1 MLKLKLI
8 IKLKVIFLLCST
20 HKTVTFSMVGH
31 IRIRDGPH
39 AGRGLRTADV
49 EQQIFISDTQKVLY
63 HDVLC

>member
-1 MLKLKLI
+1 
-8 IKLKVIFLLCST
+8 
-20 HKTVTFSMVGH
+20 MVGY